1 MKDALAVSYGEY
13 PMLAGK
19 RTIRVG
25 EQILKEIAVLLLESV
40 KDPRVKSVTM
50 TGIRL
55 SKDLKHAKV
64 YYSVLG
70 GQGEVGRA
78 QAGLDS
84 AKGYIK
90 RKIGQ
95 RLALRYVPEL
105 LFIHD
110 QSLEVGTNLE
120 KLLETLK
127 RDESWNEA
135 DKDR

>member
-1 MKDALAVSYGEY
+1 
-13 PMLAGK
+13 MLAGK
-19 RTIRVG
+19 RTRRVG

-55 SKDLKHAKV
+55 SKDLKHARV

-70 GQGEVGRA
+70 GRGEVGRA

-110 QSLEVGTNLE
+110 ESLEVGTNLE

-127 RDESWNEA
+127 RDESWNNA
-135 DKDR
+135 DEDR